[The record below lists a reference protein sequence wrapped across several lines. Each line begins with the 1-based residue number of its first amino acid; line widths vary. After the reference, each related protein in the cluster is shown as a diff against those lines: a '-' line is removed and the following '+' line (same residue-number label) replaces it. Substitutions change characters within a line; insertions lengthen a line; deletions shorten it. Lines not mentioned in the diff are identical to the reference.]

1 MDCAWWSALTTNM
14 KRLFKIK
21 SVHVSAL
28 ATLMLIVL
36 SSGSAHA
43 AATPG
48 CYSKTKN
55 SGVLYVSIGCTDNV
69 QSSPTFDPT
78 ACYIIE
84 GNIFAVVNCGNN
96 LLKVD
101 VNVNNPSSAGNC
113 APNSNWILGFP
124 TWYKYLTPTFNSTS
138 QRCEVVFQIAKP
150 ITRGNGSKGFDTPS
164 TGDIGK
170 VFLAIVEILLRIS
183 GMVAVGFIVF
193 GGFQF
198 LISQGDP
205 QKAVGAR
212 HTILNALIGLVIAA
226 IAVFVVQLL
235 AKNILQ

>member
-69 QSSPTFDPT
+69 
-78 ACYIIE
+78 A
-84 GNIFAVVNCGNN
+84 
-96 LLKVD
+96 LL
-101 VNVNNPSSAGNC
+101 
-113 APNSNWILGFP
+113 
-124 TWYKYLTPTFNSTS
+124 LTRLP
-138 QRCEVVFQIAKP
+138 
-150 ITRGNGSKGFDTPS
+150 
-164 TGDIGK
+164 
-170 VFLAIVEILLRIS
+170 AI
-183 GMVAVGFIVF
+183 
-193 GGFQF
+193 
-198 LISQGDP
+198 
-205 QKAVGAR
+205 
-212 HTILNALIGLVIAA
+212 
-226 IAVFVVQLL
+226 
-235 AKNILQ
+235 

>member
-1 MDCAWWSALTTNM
+1 M

-43 AATPG
+43 EATPG

-84 GNIFAVVNCGNN
+84 GSIFAIVNCGNN

-101 VNVNNPSSAGNC
+101 VNVTTRPLLVTV
-113 APNSNWILGFP
+113 W
-124 TWYKYLTPTFNSTS
+124 LTVIGYWGSLPGTST
-138 QRCEVVFQIAKP
+138 
-150 ITRGNGSKGFDTPS
+150 
-164 TGDIGK
+164 
-170 VFLAIVEILLRIS
+170 
-183 GMVAVGFIVF
+183 
-193 GGFQF
+193 
-198 LISQGDP
+198 
-205 QKAVGAR
+205 
-212 HTILNALIGLVIAA
+212 
-226 IAVFVVQLL
+226 
-235 AKNILQ
+235 

>member
-1 MDCAWWSALTTNM
+1 M
-14 KRLFKIK
+14 
-21 SVHVSAL
+21 
-28 ATLMLIVL
+28 
-36 SSGSAHA
+36 
-43 AATPG
+43 
-48 CYSKTKN
+48 
-55 SGVLYVSIGCTDNV
+55 
-69 QSSPTFDPT
+69 
-78 ACYIIE
+78 
-84 GNIFAVVNCGNN
+84 VNCGNN